1 MQEPQNFKHLYELK
15 PIVALNAFIHDTPS
29 ETACVKQW
37 AKDNQVRINNREYGK
52 KVEKVELNLL
62 TKCSM

>member
-1 MQEPQNFKHLYELK
+1 MNNIKKYGVE

-37 AKDNQVRINNREYGK
+37 AKDNQVRIALTEVWE